1 MKSKDVG
8 NVLNCLFGTLPPLL
22 VGFLAILIATP
33 THAAVTCDYTEYSG
47 SPITFYVDLPSVLK
61 VPRDAPIGAVLFT
74 QSGSAPYEVVYRC
87 SGDFIVG
94 MENDVGNGASVARKT
109 DFPIGDTG
117 LAWSLEVERGGGGEI
132 PDIKWGIKEYNP
144 SPSSTTWHIFDDSI
158 IRVRIKKIGRI
169 KTGSVIPDRVLGWLN
184 VQNQL
189 YPLRLRVSNRAVV
202 GNPSCKTPDVTV
214 KMGDRNMINQFNG
227 VGTSLAPVNFAI
239 ALRECPEGIRQVR
252 YQLKPNTNIVN
263 IARSVVSLEA
273 GSIATGVGV
282 QLLENDGSPIP
293 LRDWIRFSEY
303 DSRGGNFD
311 IPLKAAYFQTEPV
324 INPGTANTSITFEMS
339 YD

>member
-1 MKSKDVG
+1 
-8 NVLNCLFGTLPPLL
+8 
-22 VGFLAILIATP
+22 
-33 THAAVTCDYTEYSG
+33 
-47 SPITFYVDLPSVLK
+47 
-61 VPRDAPIGAVLFT
+61 
-74 QSGSAPYEVVYRC
+74 
-87 SGDFIVG
+87 